1 LDYKL
6 SNTGKSQNML
16 PQAYLIGAGI
26 GSLDYL
32 THRAKNL
39 LAQADIL
46 IYDDLVD
53 TSILCLVPP
62 HCAKIYVGK
71 RGGKPSFSQGEI
83 NHLLIQHCQT
93 GKVVIRLKSGDPGIF
108 GRIYPEIQA
117 LAAAG
122 LSFELVPGI
131 SSALA
136 APLLAG
142 IPLTEKNLSR
152 HFVVVSGHQPD
163 SLNWQALA
171 QIDTLVILMAGR
183 TLNRIVSFLLAA
195 GRSPDEPII
204 IIQNTGRANA
214 QSWRGTLGTILAD
227 TQNISLSPC
236 IIILGFV
243 VNLGI
248 MPTPLPLANKTILV
262 TRAAEQASHFT
273 QMLQGYGARVL
284 EMPTLEIHPP
294 SSWQAL
300 DNALHDLASFDW
312 LILTSANAVDYFFS
326 RLQVVG
332 KDARAL
338 AGLKIAVV
346 GKKTASS
353 LEKHGIIP
361 DFIPPDF
368 VADSLVTHFPSPLR
382 GQNILFPRV
391 ETGGREVLVKELSQ
405 AGATV
410 LEVPAYESKC
420 PREIDSEIWQ
430 AFQENQVDIITFAS
444 SKTVQNFVVLV
455 TEALSLKAN
464 LNLTDLLKN
473 ITIASIGP
481 QTSQTCYKLLGR
493 VDLEAKEYTLEGLLE
508 VLL

>member
-1 LDYKL
+1 
-6 SNTGKSQNML
+6 M
-16 PQAYLIGAGI
+16 
-26 GSLDYL
+26 
-32 THRAKNL
+32 
-39 LAQADIL
+39 
-46 IYDDLVD
+46 
-53 TSILCLVPP
+53 
-62 HCAKIYVGK
+62 
-71 RGGKPSFSQGEI
+71 
-83 NHLLIQHCQT
+83 
-93 GKVVIRLKSGDPGIF
+93 
-108 GRIYPEIQA
+108 QA

-122 LSFELVPGI
+122 LRFELVPGI

-136 APLLAG
+136 APLVAG
-142 IPLTEKNLSR
+142 IPLTEKDSSR

-171 QIDTLVILMAGR
+171 QIDTLVILMGGR
-183 TLNRIVSFLLAA
+183 TLDRIVSFLLSA

-204 IIQNTGRANA
+204 IIQNIGRANC
-214 QSWRGTLGTILAD
+214 QTWRGTLDTILAA

-262 TRAAEQASHFT
+262 TRAAEQASQFT
-273 QMLQGYGARVL
+273 QMLLDYGARVL

-300 DNALHDLASFDW
+300 DNALHNLASFDW

-326 RLQVVG
+326 RLRGWG

-353 LEKHGIIP
+353 LEKQGIKP

-368 VADSLVTHFPSPLR
+368 VADSLITHFPSPLS

-410 LEVPAYESKC
+410 LEVAAYESKC
-420 PREIDSEIWQ
+420 PRAIDAEIWQ
-430 AFQENQVDIITFAS
+430 ALQENQVNIITFAS
-444 SKTVQNFVVLV
+444 SKTVQNFVNLV
-455 TEALSLKAN
+455 TVALSN
-464 LNLTDLLKN
+464 EINLTLADLFKN
-473 ITIASIGP
+473 VTLASIGP